1 MSSSSRPASTP
12 GPVGPVPGF
21 LSFLDEE
28 QLERLRRYERLLR
41 DTNEKVNLVSRED
54 TDHLWT
60 RHLLHAL
67 TLAHRAFPADSVV
80 VDFGTGGGLPGIPLA
95 IAFPGVR
102 LHLVDA
108 TRKKIFAVRK
118 MIRELGLENVNA
130 WHGRAE
136 EWPGTATHAVSRA
149 TADLAVLWRWFDR
162 VREEP
167 GPGAGDEAR
176 PADEPWPSSLLAL
189 KGGDLSGELS
199 ALNERA
205 TDVGTQVVDL
215 GELLEV
221 PFFTTKRLVCVRP
234 HSA

>member
-1 MSSSSRPASTP
+1 MP
-12 GPVGPVPGF
+12 GGLPPF

-28 QLERLRRYERLLR
+28 QVNLLRRYERLLR
-41 DTNEKVNLVSRED
+41 TTNEKVNLVSRED

-67 TLAHRAFPADSVV
+67 ALAHRPFPADSVV
-80 VDFGTGGGLPGIPLA
+80 VDLGTGGGLPGIPLA

-102 LHLVDA
+102 FHLVDA

-118 MIRELGLENVNA
+118 MIRELGLEHVAA

-136 EWPGTATHAVSRA
+136 EWSGPATHAVSRA
-149 TADLAVLWRWFDR
+149 TADLKVLWDWFDR
-162 VREEP
+162 VRVEV
-167 GPGAGDEAR
+167 GPGTSDEAR
-176 PADEPWPSSLLAL
+176 PADETWPCSLLAL

-199 ALNERA
+199 ALEEKTPNTE
-205 TDVGTQVVDL
+205 TEVVDL

-221 PFFTTKRLVCVRP
+221 PFFATKKLVCVRP
-234 HSA
+234 DSE